1 MLTRVLM
8 ISLGLFVLNSATKV
22 KRLPYG
28 VDLESYLALHRQ
40 ALVPNLDHCSRRH
53 PSAVGAVLARS
64 RL

>member
-22 KRLPYG
+22 MRLPYG
-28 VDLESYLALHRQ
+28 VDLESYLALRRQ
-40 ALVPNLDHCSRRH
+40 ALVPNLDHCNRQR
-53 PSAVGAVLARS
+53 PSAAGAVSARS